1 MFSLHHITISSRDA
15 GASIK
20 FYERLGFKTVLQWSS
35 ADRELRIIHMK
46 LGAILLEIFSYAN
59 WQEAPTTTKSLDTD
73 LPRVGIKHFGLKV
86 ADITKARDRMIDAA
100 IATNPE
106 ITEGRTGIK
115 YFFINDPDGNWVE
128 IVQDDR
134 AL

>member
-1 MFSLHHITISSRDA
+1 
-15 GASIK
+15 
-20 FYERLGFKTVLQWSS
+20 
-35 ADRELRIIHMK
+35 MK
-46 LGAILLEIFSYAN
+46 LGAVLLEIFGYSN
-59 WQEAPTTTKSLDTD
+59 WHEAPATTKSLNTD

-86 ADITKARDRMIDAA
+86 ADIENARDYLISAG
-100 IATNPE
+100 IAKNPQ

-115 YFFINDPDGNWVE
+115 YFFVNDPDGNWVE

>member
-15 GASIK
+15 DLSIK
-20 FYERLGFKTVLQWSS
+20 FYERLGFKAVLQWSS
-35 ADRELRIIHMK
+35 VDKELRIVHMK
-46 LGAILLEIFSYAN
+46 LGAVLLEIFSYAHC
-59 WQEAPTTTKSLDTD
+59 QEAPATTKSLETD

-86 ADITKARDRMIDAA
+86 ADIKKTRDHMIDAG